1 MDGAIRGVT
10 DRALVQ
16 PPRRDRR
23 ARDEGEAFK
32 QELEH
37 AGDDESLDVELNDTV
52 VVPRPRRAERPVGHA
67 TEDEAGYRVEILEAV
82 GGG

>member
-23 ARDEGEAFK
+23 AREERESFK
-32 QELEH
+32 HELEQ
-37 AGDDESLDVELNDTV
+37 AEDDESAEVELEDTV
-52 VVPRPRRAERPVGHA
+52 VVPRPRRVDRPLGHA
-67 TEDEAGYRVEILEAV
+67 TEDEAGYRVDVEA
-82 GGG
+82 